1 MSEDTT
7 EAQSPESPE
16 TPVAPEV
23 PETPETPASPPTE
36 VPASAVP
43 TEETPVAAAPVA
55 PVAAAP
61 VAAAPVAAA
70 PVAPAAARTE
80 RKVVA
85 VPMSVLVTLGAIV
98 VAVLMFGI
106 GYAVGD
112 SNNDDGQRAITQPQF
127 QVPNLGGPGNNG
139 NGNNVTPQFPNNGNG
154 NNGNSNPQT
163 TGAAFLGV
171 ATEQTDAGLRITEV
185 VDNSAADNAGL
196 EVDDVITEFNGD
208 DVTTS
213 AALGA
218 AVAQQDAGDRVQV
231 TYTRDGETE
240 TVTVTLGT
248 RTTSN

>member
-1 MSEDTT
+1 VSEDTP
-7 EAQSPESPE
+7 EAESPESPESPE
-16 TPVAPEV
+16 T
-23 PETPETPASPPTE
+23 PTE

-55 PVAAAP
+55 PVAAAVAAAP

-70 PVAPAAARTE
+70 PVAPAPPRAE

-85 VPMSVLVTLGAIV
+85 VPMSVLVTLGAII

-112 SNNDDGQRAITQPQF
+112 SNNDDGQRVITQPQF

-171 ATEQTDAGLRITEV
+171 ATEQTDAGLRVSQV

-218 AVAQQDAGDRVQV
+218 AVAQQDAGDRVQL